1 MSRFALLL
9 CAHIHPYALFPPLGV
24 LFSGVAV
31 PSPPWGPWGRSDAA
45 LFQAHVAPLFEVCME
60 LCDGA
65 VGFRP
70 SLDVTDENSFLKLLE
85 DLLADMYGCAACMP
99 RLLEGKLSYKV
110 SSRG

>member
-1 MSRFALLL
+1 M
-9 CAHIHPYALFPPLGV
+9 
-24 LFSGVAV
+24 
-31 PSPPWGPWGRSDAA
+31 
-45 LFQAHVAPLFEVCME
+45 APLFKVCME

-85 DLLADMYGCAACMP
+85 DLLADIYGCAACIP

-110 SSRG
+110 GSQGRVHPCSRRQCLELCHPRSLSWRRRWSSAGCGRR